1 MNRRNAQRQ
10 FEIVRIFTPVK
21 YVVHIGICWYLL
33 HSKFYPNEYG
43 VIAIS
48 LVNLWMNSTNL
59 QIDWQKYNENEHG
72 ILITE
77 GRLLENAETLDHIL
91 STKEMFDIGNKRAWI
106 LSSIKMNKR
115 LAEEECN
122 RGVKRSCQKMG
133 KELSM
138 TDDELIKDFEMS
150 DFKEITKQIKTDEK
164 KAVKEKKKLEED
176 LEFYHDERLEL
187 NDDFWKL
194 IYNMM
199 IEFLILSSNLILL
212 FIELLFTFRGSSKMK
227 FFIFVL
233 VFLGSTVYLSKWQ
246 NDDVERTKRDINSS
260 RHEKLPDG
268 KIKVTLD
275 DLLSANMK
283 VSMTILVEHSPAQP
297 RECSFLPKQLMQTNN

>member
-1 MNRRNAQRQ
+1 
-10 FEIVRIFTPVK
+10 
-21 YVVHIGICWYLL
+21 
-33 HSKFYPNEYG
+33 
-43 VIAIS
+43 
-48 LVNLWMNSTNL
+48 
-59 QIDWQKYNENEHG
+59 
-72 ILITE
+72 
-77 GRLLENAETLDHIL
+77 
-91 STKEMFDIGNKRAWI
+91 
-106 LSSIKMNKR
+106 MNKR

-199 IEFLILSSNLILL
+199 IEILILSSNLILL

-297 RECSFLPKQLMQTNN
+297 RKCSFLPKQLMQINT